1 MSATNQKMSPADVAR
16 LTVFSRSD
24 LYLHTY
30 ADDEDAVERELHAH
44 YVVVEL
50 PTGERWVHASLFRQ
64 HEMDDA
70 AAAVERLVDRVHA
83 AIRSGTWAGPVG
95 NTMWSS
101 TQPCY
106 GSEAYAKGWR
116 RYAAQDDLADGNYDP
131 GTEREAVLREL
142 AA

>member
-1 MSATNQKMSPADVAR
+1 MSATNQKMSPANVAQ

-50 PTGERWVHASLFRQ
+50 PTGERWVHSSLFRQ

-70 AAAVERLVDRVHA
+70 AAAVERLVDRGH
-83 AIRSGTWAGPVG
+83 
-95 NTMWSS
+95 
-101 TQPCY
+101 
-106 GSEAYAKGWR
+106 AKGWR
-116 RYAAQDDLADGNYDP
+116 QYAAQDDLADGNFDP